1 MQTYT
6 RRLQV
11 LFPSALADRLQV
23 LARERRTSIAD
34 LIRTAVEQ
42 VYFPDRPV
50 AVTPLDA
57 VQKLAAMDLP
67 VADWQQMET
76 ESTTGGCNET
86 QGLC

>member
-6 RRLQV
+6 KRLQV
-11 LFPSALADRLQV
+11 LFPPALLDRLQV

-42 VYFPDRPV
+42 VYFPDRPS

-67 VADWQQMET
+67 VADWERMEA
-76 ESTTGGCNET
+76 ESTTGGCDET
-86 QGLC
+86 QGLY